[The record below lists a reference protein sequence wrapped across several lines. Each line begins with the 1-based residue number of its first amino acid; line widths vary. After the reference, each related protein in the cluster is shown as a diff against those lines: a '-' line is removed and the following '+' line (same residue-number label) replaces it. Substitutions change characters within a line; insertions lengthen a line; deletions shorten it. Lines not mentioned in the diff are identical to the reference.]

1 MMYNAVTIKS
11 DLINIVT
18 EVLMKI
24 SSEARFTTFEA
35 ISMIVG
41 NSIGT
46 GIIAVPYLA
55 TKNSMLDVV
64 WMVVIAYCINVILHL
79 IIAELSY
86 NNGGVQLVKSF
97 EGELFHGK
105 MKKIF
110 SWIIFAVYGIAIM
123 IGISG
128 NINGGAQIFV
138 NWFDIPF
145 EAAQIIYYV
154 IAGIVVFIA
163 NKIHG
168 IVAASQLTLLP
179 MPVCSCTTSLNA
191 SVLDQKVVRSAN
203 NENIPA
209 RIIAQLPILSPSC
222 IYASSLSSVPFVPI
236 STDMVTTST
245 NKDDNANP
253 IKIDLRIFF
262 ASPSS
267 PFTTCITA

>member
-1 MMYNAVTIKS
+1 
-11 DLINIVT
+11 
-18 EVLMKI
+18 
-24 SSEARFTTFEA
+24 
-35 ISMIVG
+35 MIVG

-105 MKKIF
+105 MKKVF

-138 NWFDIPF
+138 NWFGIPF
-145 EAAQIIYYV
+145 AAAQVIYYV
-154 IAGIVVFIA
+154 IAGIVVFIGMKA
-163 NKIHG
+163 VG
-168 IVAASQLTLLP
+168 IAP
-179 MPVCSCTTSLNA
+179 EVCSNSSYGNCCSY
-191 SVLDQKVVRSAN
+191 D
-203 NENIPA
+203 
-209 RIIAQLPILSPSC
+209 C
-222 IYASSLSSVPFVPI
+222 GYIYAS
-236 STDMVTTST
+236 
-245 NKDDNANP
+245 A
-253 IKIDLRIFF
+253 
-262 ASPSS
+262 
-267 PFTTCITA
+267 